1 MDFNA
6 LSYKYMIETEKDIIF
21 IINDNN
27 IFLDVYTNISSNL
40 LYNIDYFIGKR
51 LEDIFNKEISKKF
64 NYLKK
69 HILDKKQ
76 TGIMKYEIF
85 SDGQS
90 SLFLAEILKK
100 NSKNGENHYVI
111 LSRPYDRSVNKTAHE
126 PKFYDLSENLICT
139 IDKKNLIIRVNE
151 EWENLFNY
159 RKEDIVASNFFKI
172 VADDYLKQTR
182 EAAVYLRENKVIKN
196 FINKIKDKDGDLYYI
211 EWNGIYKNGN
221 SYLIGK
227 DVSERIKT
235 EKKLR
240 DSDKNFRNF
249 FEKIDDFVFVS
260 NYNGELIYVNSPVI
274 EKLGYSLEEISR
286 MHILDF
292 HFRSDYNEA
301 RIIFDEMINKDRKI
315 CPLPLKDKYG
325 NLVTV
330 ETKGWK
336 GKWNNKDAFFAIS
349 KDLTSEQESL
359 QKFNKIFKN
368 NPALMVIISVD
379 SNKIVEVNDRF
390 LEVLGYAYD
399 EVVNSKSMLENI
411 FHGENRENIKKTILK
426 NGSVKDKK
434 VKIKKKNGQIIEGL
448 FFGEVIRSQGKV
460 YILKVILD
468 VTKQNEAV
476 RKLEHNS
483 QLQKILMDISTD
495 YINQPLEKVK
505 SSINKALKI
514 MGEFIDADRVY
525 IFDYDYKKQTTSNIF
540 EWCNTGIEPQIN
552 ELQDIPLE
560 IIESWVN
567 KHIKGKE
574 IIIEDVENYSENDSV
589 KEILQSQDIK
599 SVITVPMMKDGKCI
613 GYIGFDSVKNHK
625 KYTEDEVKLLKL
637 FAQILVNINNREEQE
652 LKIKKSLEEK
662 LILIK
667 EIHHRV
673 KNNLQLISSLLYL
686 QGSYEK
692 DEKYKELLAES
703 ESRVKSMAVL
713 YDKIH
718 QNENVNKINLGEYI
732 RSINLGLKGQYDF
745 NDNINLI
752 DEIENIQFDIDK
764 AILCGLI
771 VNELVTNAFKYAFS
785 DQINKKITV
794 KILKQADN
802 IRISV
807 SDNGKGIKGNLEEVS
822 KKSLGLSLVQNLT
835 RQLEGS
841 IKMENNQG
849 TTFKIKLEI

>member
-1 MDFNA
+1 MNFDAIN
-6 LSYKYMIETEKDIIF
+6 YKYLIETNQDIIF
-21 IINDNN
+21 IINDENE
-27 IFLDVYTNISSNL
+27 FMDAYTNISSNL

-51 LEDIFNKEISKKF
+51 LEDIFKKEISKKI

-100 NSKNGENHYVI
+100 NSKNGENYYVI
-111 LSRPYDRSVNKTAHE
+111 LSRPYDRFVNKTAYE
-126 PKFYDLSENLICT
+126 PKFFDLSENLICT
-139 IDKKNLIIRVNE
+139 INHKNLVITVNK

-159 RKEDIVASNFFKI
+159 KEEDIINTNFFEI
-172 VADDYLKQTR
+172 VDDDYKKFTA
-182 EAAVYLRENKVIKN
+182 EAGKYLRENKVIKN
-196 FINKIKDKDGDLYYI
+196 FINKIKDKEGSLYYI

-227 DVSERIKT
+227 NVNEKINT
-235 EKKLR
+235 EKRLR
-240 DSDKNFRNF
+240 ESDENFRNF

-260 NYNGELIYVNSPVI
+260 KYNGELIYVNSAVTDR
-274 EKLGYSLEEISR
+274 LGYTLEEISK

-292 HFRSDYNEA
+292 HFESDYKEA
-301 RIIFDEMINKDRKI
+301 SLIFDEMINKDRKT
-315 CPLPLKDKYG
+315 CPLPLKDKNG
-325 NLVTV
+325 NLVPV

-368 NPALMVIISVD
+368 NPALMAIISVD
-379 SNKIVEVNDRF
+379 SNKVVDVNDSF
-390 LEVLGYAYD
+390 LEALGYNFD
-399 EVVNSKSMLENI
+399 EVVNSKKMPKNI
-411 FHGENRENIKKTILK
+411 FHEIKRENIKKDILK

-434 VKIKKKNGQIIEGL
+434 VKIKKKDGQIIEGL
-448 FFGEVIRSQGKV
+448 FFGEVIRNQGKK

-468 VTKQNEAV
+468 VTKQNEAI
-476 RKLEHNS
+476 RKLEHTS
-483 QLQKILMDISTD
+483 QLQKILMDISTE
-495 YINQPLEKVK
+495 YINVPLEKVK
-505 SSINKALKI
+505 SSISKALKM

-540 EWCNTGIEPQIN
+540 EWCNLGIEPQID
-552 ELQDIPLE
+552 ELQDVPLE
-560 IIESWVN
+560 IIGSWVD
-567 KHIKGKE
+567 KHIKGEE
-574 IIIEDVENYSENDSV
+574 IIIEDVDTYSENDSV
-589 KEILQSQDIK
+589 REILQSQDIK
-599 SVITVPMMKDGKCI
+599 SVITVPMMKEGECI
-613 GYIGFDSVKNHK
+613 GYIGFDSVKYHK

-637 FAQILVNINNREEQE
+637 FAQILVNINNREKQE

-662 LILIK
+662 SILIK

-732 RSINLGLKGQYDF
+732 KSINSGLKGQYDV
-745 NDNINLI
+745 NDNIKLI
-752 DEIENIQFDIDK
+752 DEIENIELDIDK

-771 VNELVTNAFKYAFS
+771 INELVTNAFKYAFS
-785 DQINKKITV
+785 DQTNKKIIV
-794 KILKQADN
+794 KISKEVDS
-802 IRISV
+802 IIISV

-822 KKSLGLSLVQNLT
+822 RNSLGLNLVKNLA

-841 IKMENNQG
+841 IKMENSKG
-849 TTFKIKLEI
+849 TAFKVEIGI

>member
-1 MDFNA
+1 
-6 LSYKYMIETEKDIIF
+6 
-21 IINDNN
+21 
-27 IFLDVYTNISSNL
+27 
-40 LYNIDYFIGKR
+40 
-51 LEDIFNKEISKKF
+51 
-64 NYLKK
+64 
-69 HILDKKQ
+69 
-76 TGIMKYEIF
+76 
-85 SDGQS
+85 
-90 SLFLAEILKK
+90 
-100 NSKNGENHYVI
+100 
-111 LSRPYDRSVNKTAHE
+111 
-126 PKFYDLSENLICT
+126 
-139 IDKKNLIIRVNE
+139 
-151 EWENLFNY
+151 
-159 RKEDIVASNFFKI
+159 
-172 VADDYLKQTR
+172 
-182 EAAVYLRENKVIKN
+182 
-196 FINKIKDKDGDLYYI
+196 
-211 EWNGIYKNGN
+211 
-221 SYLIGK
+221 
-227 DVSERIKT
+227 
-235 EKKLR
+235 
-240 DSDKNFRNF
+240 
-249 FEKIDDFVFVS
+249 
-260 NYNGELIYVNSPVI
+260 
-274 EKLGYSLEEISR
+274 
-286 MHILDF
+286 
-292 HFRSDYNEA
+292 
-301 RIIFDEMINKDRKI
+301 
-315 CPLPLKDKYG
+315 
-325 NLVTV
+325 
-330 ETKGWK
+330 
-336 GKWNNKDAFFAIS
+336 
-349 KDLTSEQESL
+349 
-359 QKFNKIFKN
+359 
-368 NPALMVIISVD
+368 
-379 SNKIVEVNDRF
+379 
-390 LEVLGYAYD
+390 
-399 EVVNSKSMLENI
+399 
-411 FHGENRENIKKTILK
+411 
-426 NGSVKDKK
+426 
-434 VKIKKKNGQIIEGL
+434 
-448 FFGEVIRSQGKV
+448 
-460 YILKVILD
+460 
-468 VTKQNEAV
+468 
-476 RKLEHNS
+476 
-483 QLQKILMDISTD
+483 MDISTD

-567 KHIKGKE
+567 KHIKGEE
-574 IIIEDVENYSENDSV
+574 IIIEDVENYSENGSV

-835 RQLEGS
+835 
-841 IKMENNQG
+841 
-849 TTFKIKLEI
+849 